1 MELADK
7 AWPGDEW
14 SIAPTDKADVSFL
27 KRQTEKE
34 VVRGREGEKGIER
47 ERKRNREKDSEGER
61 ERQCERKQGERE
73 REKE

>member
-14 SIAPTDKADVSFL
+14 SIAPTDRADVSFL
-27 KRQTEKE
+27 KRQTEKV

-47 ERKRNREKDSEGER
+47 ERKRNGEKDSEGE
-61 ERQCERKQGERE
+61 EKDSVSESKERE
-73 REKE
+73 RERR

>member
-27 KRQTEKE
+27 KRQTEKV

-47 ERKRNREKDSEGER
+47 ERETEEGKLIDTEKSD
-61 ERQCERKQGERE
+61 
-73 REKE
+73 